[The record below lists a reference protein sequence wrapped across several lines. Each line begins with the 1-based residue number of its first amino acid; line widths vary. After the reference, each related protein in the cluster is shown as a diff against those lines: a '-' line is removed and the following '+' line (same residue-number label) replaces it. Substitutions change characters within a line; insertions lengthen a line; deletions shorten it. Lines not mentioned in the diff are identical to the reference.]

1 MLIKCPECQKEI
13 SSEADFCPFCGYPIA
28 KKKESTKSERKSF
41 TVAFRSGPGS
51 IVGTVIVAAIF
62 SFVCLLGSIFVFI
75 ASGSINALVVPAIL
89 LLILGIIFLITTI
102 VYFGYFSKNNKLM
115 PKNCIEYDAD
125 EDKLILYTL
134 DGAELKIN
142 VSDYVEL
149 KDNFFTDNM
158 LLFTYRTSS
167 GTLRKVKLGYCGNR
181 DQIRDNIKKA
191 ERMHE

>member
-28 KKKESTKSERKSF
+28 KKTTKERNDRKSF
-41 TVAFRSGPGS
+41 TVAYRSGPGS
-51 IVGTVIVAAIF
+51 IVGTIIIAAIF
-62 SFVCLLGSIFVFI
+62 SAVCLISSVFVFV
-75 ASGSINALVVPAIL
+75 ASAGINGLVVPAIF

-102 VYFGYFSKNNKLM
+102 VYSGYFAKNRSLM

-134 DGAELKIN
+134 DGAEIKIDIA
-142 VSDYVEL
+142 DYVEL

-158 LLFTYRTSS
+158 LLFTYRTSG

-181 DQIRDNIKKA
+181 DQIRDNIRKA